1 MLSVRHSH
9 NVSVSDRGCGERCC
23 ICLIMFLFLTG
34 VVERGVA
41 YVSSCFCF
49 GQGLWREALHMSHN
63 VSVSDR
69 GCGERCCICL

>member
-1 MLSVRHSH
+1 MSL

-41 YVSSCFCF
+41 YVSECPNEMLTP
-49 GQGLWREALHMSHN
+49 QVLHFFVCKVPKTLIAVLEDFDNSKT
-63 VSVSDR
+63 
-69 GCGERCCICL
+69 